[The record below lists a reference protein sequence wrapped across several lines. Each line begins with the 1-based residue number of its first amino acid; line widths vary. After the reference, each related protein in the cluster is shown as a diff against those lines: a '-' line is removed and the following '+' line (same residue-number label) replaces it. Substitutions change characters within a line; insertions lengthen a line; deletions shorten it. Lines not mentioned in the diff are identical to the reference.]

1 MQHVFGHQPAIFRSR
16 ASKPRFSVSGHGAL
30 LHEQPDVVA
39 RGAGIGIGG
48 ASLCFRAASQIYQDH
63 ALVRPAP
70 CDIHWNHADGTHEQH
85 GPPNLNSD
93 CISSDEHF
101 RGCSTDLRDAEGS
114 FSSSVFHLS
123 TSALTWRGA
132 ADALCAGRAR

>member
-1 MQHVFGHQPAIFRSR
+1 MPV
-16 ASKPRFSVSGHGAL
+16 
-30 LHEQPDVVA
+30 EQPDVVA

-48 ASLCFRAASQIYQDH
+48 ASFSFRAASQIYQDH

-85 GPPNLNSD
+85 GAPNLKSD
-93 CISSDEHF
+93 CLSSDEHF
-101 RGCSTDLRDAEGS
+101 QGCSTDLRDAEGS

-123 TSALTWRGA
+123 TCALTWRGA